1 MGKCHFL
8 NYSLTDAISDGQ
20 MPLYASSAAMAKGT
34 SEFLR
39 TGKWSNATIILDSN
53 QRFRVH
59 KVNTKKFT

>member
-1 MGKCHFL
+1 
-8 NYSLTDAISDGQ
+8 

-59 KVNTKKFT
+59 KVYTKKITKI